1 MKFYPIG
8 TVVVLKE
15 GTWPLMIYARQ
26 QMPKRNSD
34 IVYDYVGCLYPQGYI
49 DKDYIVFFQH
59 EDIDKVLHYGMK
71 SVAEEKMEK
80 LLHTPEVCL

>member
-26 QMPKRNSD
+26 QMPKRSSD
-34 IVYDYVGCLYPQGYI
+34 TTYDYVGCLYPQGYI

-59 EDIDKVLHYGMK
+59 EDIDKVLHHGMK
-71 SVAEEKMEK
+71 SVAEEEMEK
-80 LLHTPEVCL
+80 LLHVPEGA